1 MKECSKELCPR
12 CAIREWCS
20 HRLDQKSNQSM
31 LINRMIDTANPNF
44 IVR

>member
-12 CAIREWCS
+12 CAIREWCA
-20 HRLDQKSNQSM
+20 HRLDQSTNRSA
-31 LINRMIDTANPNF
+31 LIERMINSANPNF